1 MALVEKQEKNSDLK
15 DYKIIDKSKSILH
28 RRICI
33 CNFYYLP
40 QMVLQRKIIKKGATN
55 EINEK
60 KLKAASWK

>member
-1 MALVEKQEKNSDLK
+1 MVLVEKQEKNSDLK
-15 DYKIIDKSKSILH
+15 DYKIDKSKTILH

-40 QMVLQRKIIKKGATN
+40 QMVLQPKIIKKGATN

-60 KLKAASWK
+60 KLKAAS